1 MMMSQTIGQV
11 AVLMQLSLP
20 GERGHSRP
28 HCCHFNGV
36 LCIVVLPALSV
47 IAILRIFKKIRL

>member
-1 MMMSQTIGQV
+1 MMMSQTTSQV
-11 AVLMQLSLP
+11 AVVMQLSLP
-20 GERGHSRP
+20 GERGHSCP

-36 LCIVVLPALSV
+36 LRIVALPVLSV